1 MFFMSVVNVLAAFN
15 IYVLAGNVNILAG
28 NYFAAGYI
36 GVIFG
41 FKVYAA
47 VNAANGRADVFN
59 IFVGIFVTLFFAAN
73 GNAKATSGKNAAL
86 FNFINIFRFA
96 CLFLCAYIKFSTGFN
111 IYIIIRYYRACGNVG
126 ISTACYIYAAA
137 GNIRTNY
144 GVKIAVIVNIFGC
157 AAENT
162 GRFFVFFMQAFM
174 VFIFGSNIYF
184 ITGIKRNFAFFARY
198 IAAFN
203 VYIIRSGKANIPFAG
218 NICAYYSFINFAVL
232 QPFIL
237 KI

>member
-1 MFFMSVVNVLAAFN
+1 MGVVNVFAAFN
-15 IYVLAGNVNILAG
+15 IYVFTGNVNIFAG

-36 GVIFG
+36 SIIFG

-47 VNAANGRADVFN
+47 FNAANGRADVFN

-86 FNFINIFRFA
+86 VDFLNIFRFA
-96 CLFLCAYIKFSTGFN
+96 GLFLRAYIKFATGFN
-111 IYIIIRYYRACGNVG
+111 IYIIIRYYRTCGNIG
-126 ISTACYIYAAA
+126 ISTAGYVYAAA
-137 GNIRTNY
+137 GNIGTDN
-144 GVKIAVIVNIFGC
+144 GIKVAVIVNISRF

-162 GRFFVFFMQAFM
+162 GRFFMFFMQAFM

-184 ITGIKRNFAFFARY
+184 VTGIKGNFAFFACN

-203 VYIIRSGKANIPFAG
+203 VYIIRSGKANILFR
-218 NICAYYSFINFAVL
+218 SSSKFL
-232 QPFIL
+232 E
-237 KI
+237 